1 MRSSFSLS
9 LLYHAYVYLEFLI
22 LACTIYILAPVV
34 FINFYIYAG
43 ENLVALRKT
52 TENQVAIYFVYSDNL
67 GSIRCLTDFQG
78 NVVQQLGYDAWG
90 QRRNPLT
97 GEKLTSIE
105 LIDSYRI
112 RDVDLQLM
120 SILMK

>member
-1 MRSSFSLS
+1 M
-9 LLYHAYVYLEFLI
+9 
-22 LACTIYILAPVV
+22 
-34 FINFYIYAG
+34 
-43 ENLVALRKT
+43 VALRKT

-112 RDVDLQLM
+112 TRRGFTTHEHIDEMNLINMNARIYDP
-120 SILMK
+120 

>member
-1 MRSSFSLS
+1 MIIKGN
-9 LLYHAYVYLEFLI
+9 YEKE
-22 LACTIYILAPVV
+22 CTDNQSTDID
-34 FINFYIYAG
+34 YIYAG

-90 QRRNPLT
+90 A
-97 GEKLTSIE
+97 TSQS
-105 LIDSYRI
+105 IDWREIDFYRI
-112 RDVDLQLM
+112 DRFL
-120 SILMK
+120 SYYATWIYNS